1 MGGKTH
7 AAVSP
12 QSPQTARQLWS
23 RWATGALPASQEP
36 SLDFNRPPCLLA
48 RSSLLTSVAE
58 RMKETLCHSHGMLW
72 LMLCSIKL
80 GLSGFLSVVLDGW
93 FRLSVASSVVR

>member
-1 MGGKTH
+1 
-7 AAVSP
+7 
-12 QSPQTARQLWS
+12 
-23 RWATGALPASQEP
+23 
-36 SLDFNRPPCLLA
+36 
-48 RSSLLTSVAE
+48 
-58 RMKETLCHSHGMLW
+58 MKETLCHSHGMLW